1 MRRAITRS
9 PKTSY
14 LHIVWKTKNV
24 RLKIFCK
31 FPGQPLITLK
41 IGAKFAAKIRYS
53 LSFKTYLRHSMTD
66 ILIKSE
72 VLKGGEFL
80 IRESRPE
87 DTFIPEELNE
97 EQLMVKQMTE
107 DFLKNEIAPNRL
119 RIEKREP
126 GLTERLLEKAGEL
139 GLLGAHMPT
148 EYGGMELDTNTN
160 TVIADML
167 GPCGSFSTSIAAHT
181 GIGML
186 PILYFGTEA
195 QKQKYL
201 PRLVSGELKAAY
213 CLTEPGS
220 GSDALNAK
228 TRADLSADGSHY
240 LLSGQKMWITNAG
253 FANIFIV
260 FAKIG
265 GEKFTGFIVERDTPG
280 ITLGEEEDK
289 LGIKGS
295 STRQVYFE
303 NAKVPAEN
311 VLGDIGK
318 GHLIAFNAL
327 NIGRYKLG
335 VMCIGGN
342 KAVIDVAARYAN
354 ERHQFGQPI
363 GSFGA
368 IQYKLAEMAIR
379 NFAAESAGYRT
390 SQLMQDKKTAS
401 EEEGKSFGQAT
412 LEAAEE
418 YAIECSILKVA
429 GSEVTDYC
437 VDENVQI
444 HGGIGFS
451 EEYTAARAYRDS
463 RINRIYE
470 GTNEIN
476 RMLIVDQLFKRALKG
491 QLDIVG
497 PAWAVQK
504 ELAAMPSFEKTEGEY
519 AEEHKAIADF
529 RKIILMTAGG
539 AAKIQM
545 DGKLNMKE
553 EQELLINCAD
563 MMIDLFLAE
572 SMLLRVQ
579 KLADMQKEQPQE
591 VYDAMLQV
599 FFHDASARIA
609 KNATDALVSF
619 AEGDLLK
626 TFLMGLKR
634 FTKYPPVNVK
644 VKRRLVADAVRNA
657 NGWCF

>member
-1 MRRAITRS
+1 
-9 PKTSY
+9 
-14 LHIVWKTKNV
+14 
-24 RLKIFCK
+24 
-31 FPGQPLITLK
+31 
-41 IGAKFAAKIRYS
+41 
-53 LSFKTYLRHSMTD
+53 MTD
-66 ILIKSE
+66 ILVKTD

-107 DFLKNEIAPNRL
+107 DFLKNEIVPNRL
-119 RIEKREP
+119 RIEKKEP

-139 GLLGAHMPT
+139 GLLGAHMPAQ
-148 EYGGMELDTNTN
+148 YGGTELDTNTN
-160 TVIADML
+160 TVISDML

-195 QKQKYL
+195 QKQKFL
-201 PRLVSGELKAAY
+201 PRLISGELKAAY

-253 FANIFIV
+253 FADIFIV

-265 GEKFTGFIVERDTPG
+265 GEKFTGFIVERNTPG

-295 STRQVYFE
+295 STRQVFFE

-311 VLGDIGK
+311 VLGEIGK
-318 GHLIAFNAL
+318 GHLIAFNSL

-342 KAVIDVAARYAN
+342 KEVINMATRYAN

-368 IQYKLAEMAIR
+368 IQHKLAEMAIR
-379 NFAAESAGYRT
+379 NFAAESASYRT
-390 SQLMQDKKTAS
+390 SQLMQDKKAAS

-418 YAIECSILKVA
+418 YAIECSILKVV

-476 RMLIVDQLFKRALKG
+476 RMLMVDQLFKRALKG

-504 ELAAMPSFEKTEGEY
+504 ELTAMPSFEKTEGEY
-519 AEEHKAIADF
+519 AEEQKAIADF
-529 RKIILMTAGG
+529 RKIILMTAGA
-539 AAKIQM
+539 AAKMQM
-545 DGKLNMKE
+545 DGKLNLKE
-553 EQELLINCAD
+553 EQELLMNCAD
-563 MMIDLFLAE
+563 MMIDLYTAE

-579 KLADMQKEQPQE
+579 KLVDIQKEQPQE

-599 FFHDASARIA
+599 FFHDATARIS
-609 KNATDALVSF
+609 KNATDALASF

-644 VKRRLVADAVRNA
+644 EKRRLIAEAVRKA